1 VKHTWGVQVLTLQNL
16 FPTSDIM
23 KAFKTISLV
32 AVLGLGVLVWAAFN
46 NHDDPPAVGDQAP
59 EFTLVSNEGTEVS
72 LTDYRGEWV
81 VLYFYPK
88 NFTSGCTIQAR
99 NFQRDMDEYIERG
112 ATILGVSV
120 DDADSH
126 AEFCEEESL
135 TFKLLSD
142 TDAAVSAAYGSVRG
156 LSDVKLSARNTFVIN
171 PEGVVAEVFLG
182 VNPTPHSEEVL
193 AALDRLQAS

>member
-1 VKHTWGVQVLTLQNL
+1 MNYLKIT
-16 FPTSDIM
+16 
-23 KAFKTISLV
+23 SLV
-32 AVLGLGVLVWAAFN
+32 VVLGLGVLVWAAFN
-46 NHDDPPAVGDQAP
+46 SHDDPPVVGDDAP
-59 EFTLVSNEGTEVS
+59 DFTLVSNEGTEVTLS
-72 LTDYRGEWV
+72 EMQGEWI

-99 NFQRDMDEYIERG
+99 NFQRDMDEYIARG

-120 DDADSH
+120 DDVDSH
-126 AEFCEEESL
+126 ASFCEEESL

-142 TDAAVSAAYGSVRG
+142 TDAAVSTAYGSVRG
-156 LSDVKLSARNTFVIN
+156 LSEVKMSARNTFVID
-171 PEGVVAEVFLG
+171 PEGKVAEVFLG

>member
-1 VKHTWGVQVLTLQNL
+1 MQYL
-16 FPTSDIM
+16 
-23 KAFKTISLV
+23 KAISLAV
-32 AVLGLGVLVWAAFN
+32 VLGLGVLVWAAFN
-46 NHDDPPAVGDQAP
+46 SHDDPPAVGDTAP
-59 EFTLVSNEGTEVS
+59 EFSLVSNEGTEVS
-72 LTDYRGEWV
+72 LSDYEGEWV

-99 NFQRDMDEYIERG
+99 NFQRDMDEYIARG

-120 DDADSH
+120 DSAESH
-126 AEFCEEESL
+126 ASFCDEESL

-142 TDAAVSAAYGSVRG
+142 EDATVSAAYGSVRG
-156 LSDVKLSARNTFVIN
+156 LSEVKMSARNTFVIN